1 MYHVM
6 AQFIVT
12 LKLKR
17 YDIVIRYNNVILPTS
32 LPQQLISYLL
42 LFTIINKILAAF
54 I

>member
-32 LPQQLISYLL
+32 INYYLIYYYSQ
-42 LFTIINKILAAF
+42 
-54 I
+54 

>member
-32 LPQQLISYLL
+32 T
-42 LFTIINKILAAF
+42 TIIILS
-54 I
+54 IIIHSN